1 MNLLKNLMQETCAK
15 NLCQFLDCVSPAL
28 DWLLVASIVQVC
40 YRVLMQLC
48 GLYHQPVLAVKVLF
62 AMRRSGVQPNA
73 ITYGFYN
80 KVSHWVTSLFNLAFH
95 RVSSLSK
102 T

>member
-1 MNLLKNLMQETCAK
+1 
-15 NLCQFLDCVSPAL
+15 
-28 DWLLVASIVQVC
+28 
-40 YRVLMQLC
+40 MQLC

-80 KVSHWVTSLFNLAFH
+80 KVSMIMVTEMNVH
-95 RVSSLSK
+95 
-102 T
+102 

>member
-1 MNLLKNLMQETCAK
+1 
-15 NLCQFLDCVSPAL
+15 
-28 DWLLVASIVQVC
+28 
-40 YRVLMQLC
+40 MQLC

-80 KVSHWVTSLFNLAFH
+80 KVSSYSAVFVGDICVAEVDFVLGWN
-95 RVSSLSK
+95 VS
-102 T
+102 

>member
-1 MNLLKNLMQETCAK
+1 
-15 NLCQFLDCVSPAL
+15 
-28 DWLLVASIVQVC
+28 
-40 YRVLMQLC
+40 MQLC

-80 KVSHWVTSLFNLAFH
+80 KVSMVVIVKISVCVL
-95 RVSSLSK
+95 K
-102 T
+102 TFMCLN

>member
-1 MNLLKNLMQETCAK
+1 
-15 NLCQFLDCVSPAL
+15 
-28 DWLLVASIVQVC
+28 
-40 YRVLMQLC
+40 MQLC

-80 KVSHWVTSLFNLAFH
+80 KVSCCHICLSECLFIIVACLKLFG
-95 RVSSLSK
+95 K
-102 T
+102 

>member
-1 MNLLKNLMQETCAK
+1 
-15 NLCQFLDCVSPAL
+15 
-28 DWLLVASIVQVC
+28 
-40 YRVLMQLC
+40 MQLC

-80 KVSHWVTSLFNLAFH
+80 KVSGHCHSNECSVPVFPSADM
-95 RVSSLSK
+95 
-102 T
+102 